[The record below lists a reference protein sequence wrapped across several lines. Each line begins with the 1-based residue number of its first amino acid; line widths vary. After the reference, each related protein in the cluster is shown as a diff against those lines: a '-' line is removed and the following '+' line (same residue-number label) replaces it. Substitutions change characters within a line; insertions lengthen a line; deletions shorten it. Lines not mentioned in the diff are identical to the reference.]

1 MKLGYIGL
9 GKMGMN
15 MVLRLHEKGQDV
27 VAYNRSEEPRKEA
40 REAGVHVADSY
51 EELVKLL
58 PAPRTIW
65 VMVPNNVVDSV
76 IAEFLPLLSKG
87 DTIIDGGNSFYKDS
101 VRRGKELTD
110 KGFHFMDIG
119 TSGGPGGARNGA
131 CLMIGGE
138 EAVYKKLVPLFKDIS
153 APDAY
158 QYLGRAGAGH
168 FVKMVHNGIEY
179 GMMQSLAEGFAILE
193 KSDFN
198 LDLPKV
204 TEIYNHRS
212 VIESR
217 LVGWLADAYKKFGK
231 NLDGVSATVSHT
243 GEGEWTVNA
252 GKELGIPVKVIE
264 DSFKF
269 RVESGGKPS
278 YIGKV
283 LSALRNQFG
292 GHSIGEIKK

>member
-15 MVLRLHEKGQDV
+15 MVLRLHEKKQDV
-27 VAYNRSEEPRKEA
+27 IAYNRSPEPRLEGKK
-40 REAGVHVADSY
+40 AGLRVADSY
-51 EELVKLL
+51 EALLAEL
-58 PAPRTIW
+58 PTPRTVW

-76 IAEFLPLLSKG
+76 IAEFIGFLEKG

-101 VRRGKELTD
+101 MRRAKELAGKEI
-110 KGFHFMDIG
+110 HFLDVG
-119 TSGGPGGARNGA
+119 TSGGPKGAREGA

-138 EAVYKKLVPLFKDIS
+138 EEVFKKHEDLFKDIA
-153 APDAY
+153 APEAY
-158 QYLGRAGAGH
+158 AYLGKAGAGH
-168 FVKMVHNGIEY
+168 FTKMVHNGIEY

-193 KSDFN
+193 KSEFD
-198 LDLPKV
+198 LDLLKV

-217 LVGWLADAYKKFGK
+217 LVGWLSDAYRKFGK
-231 NLDGVSATVSHT
+231 NLAEVSGTVSHT

-252 GKELGIPVKVIE
+252 GKELGIPAKVIE

-269 RVESGGKPS
+269 RVESGATPS
-278 YIGKV
+278 YIGKI

-292 GHSIGEIKK
+292 GHSIETKK